1 MTKLTRLIPRS
12 IRLRIRAKLAR
23 LIGPP
28 PRPEPN
34 VPQLWSIGIYEGASV
49 QDLAPAPGAAN
60 PVLTAASVTDVSAA
74 FVADPFM
81 IRGTGGWWMFFE
93 LLNRRTGDGEIGLAA
108 SPDGLRWDYQRVV
121 LREPFHLS
129 YPYVFEWEGN
139 HYMIPETAASRTVRL
154 YRARKFPF
162 GWEFIETLASG
173 RPFADASIFRHG
185 GRWWMFVETSGALP
199 FGELRLYGSDELFGG
214 WSEHPASPLRVDDP
228 VSSRPGGRVIEDGG
242 RLLRFSQNCATRYGL
257 DVRAF
262 QIEVLTPTEYRER
275 LVVEE
280 PVLCGSGSGWNQH
293 GMHHL
298 DVHRLDDGSVIA
310 CVDGWKDQR
319 K

>member
-1 MTKLTRLIPRS
+1 MKPSCLLPRS
-12 IRLRIRAKLAR
+12 TRSWIRGKLAG

-28 PRPEPN
+28 SRPELG
-34 VPQLWSIGIYEGASV
+34 VPQLWSIGIFEGNSV
-49 QDLAPAPGAAN
+49 WDLAPASGAAN
-60 PVLTAASVTDVSAA
+60 PVLTAAAVTDVPAA

-81 IRGTGGWWMFFE
+81 IRNECGWWMFFE
-93 LLNRRTGDGEIGLAA
+93 ILNRRTRRGEIGLAA
-108 SPDGLRWDYQRVV
+108 SPDGLSWEYQRVV
-121 LREPFHLS
+121 LKEPFHLS
-129 YPYVFEWEGN
+129 YPFVFAWEGY
-139 HYMIPETAASRTVRL
+139 HYMIPETAATRTVRL
-154 YRARKFPF
+154 YRARAFPF
-162 GWEFIETLASG
+162 EWEFVGTLASG
-173 RPFADASIFRHG
+173 RSFTDATIFRHG
-185 GRWWMFVETSGALP
+185 DRWWMFTETSGALP
-199 FGELRLYGSDELFGG
+199 FGELRLYGADDLFGG

-262 QIEVLTPTEYRER
+262 HVEVLTPTQYRER
-275 LVVEE
+275 PAADA

-298 DVHRLDDGSVIA
+298 DAHRLDDRRVIA
-310 CVDGWKDQR
+310 CVDGWIDQR